1 VDEQEFIDRII
12 RGFETMRER
21 PHLDFLAEQFTTGE
35 IMFIV
40 DRRGIR
46 ITPQEDTDDTC
57 PVELD

>member
-1 VDEQEFIDRII
+1 MDEQEFIDRII

-35 IMFIV
+35 IMFVV

-46 ITPQEDTDDTC
+46 ITTNEDTDETC
-57 PVELD
+57 LV